1 MVLVSRV
8 LYFADKSVNWMNWSV
23 YLVDRSLYLANKSL
37 YLAARSEFLVT
48 TSSIFLSSAWICD
61 WTKFGSFSKILFS
74 AIACARNT
82 INKIQTTIVLTYY
95 RSCYVLYSS
104 HGEQVLRYTGKPL
117 QWYSFKIHVFRKSK
131 FLLRDTELIDYNE
144 ENRILVYFVDFKQI
158 RFHNLK

>member
-1 MVLVSRV
+1 MKCENIVDDKVDKPLVLVSRV
-8 LYFADKSVNWMNWSV
+8 LYFADKSVNWRDWSV

-104 HGEQVLRYTGKPL
+104 HGEQVLKCNEKPL
-117 QWYSFKIHVFRKSK
+117 PYTVFAMIQFKKKYI
-131 FLLRDTELIDYNE
+131 LTEGPRTPRL
-144 ENRILVYFVDFKQI
+144 
-158 RFHNLK
+158 